1 MRFTLPDCRPK
12 MLRESDVFMIIIADA
27 ALTFSITAAA
37 SRKTSFAAELRG
49 MVLKLASWRAG
60 R

>member
-1 MRFTLPDCRPK
+1 